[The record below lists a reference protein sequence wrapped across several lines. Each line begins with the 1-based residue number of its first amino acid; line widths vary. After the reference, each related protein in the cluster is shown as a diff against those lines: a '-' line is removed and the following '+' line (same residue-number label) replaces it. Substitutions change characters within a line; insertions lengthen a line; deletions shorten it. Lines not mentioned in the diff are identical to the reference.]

1 MSLRQKVLTN
11 EEDCLYDANFS
22 KIRFLHA
29 LEFGIRNGNV
39 RNDLYPLLK
48 NPTITDEELLE
59 CVTFGVSNESEWAE
73 KFSNKKKSD
82 TSVFFIDKQQE
93 KDNFSIY
100 KLRSS
105 NWTIVSNFK
114 PFVLRWKYCKKAKY
128 RPTETHIYALFV
140 QADLKLRWIIPHPG
154 SLFSKINNRSQHI
167 LWIR

>member
-11 EEDCLYDANFS
+11 EEDCLYDANFL
-22 KIRFLHA
+22 KIQFLHA
-29 LEFGIRNGNV
+29 LETGIRNGNV

-82 TSVFFIDKQQE
+82 TSVFFIDEQQE
-93 KDNFSIY
+93 KDNLSIY

-114 PFVLRWKYCKKAKY
+114 PFVLR
-128 RPTETHIYALFV
+128 
-140 QADLKLRWIIPHPG
+140 
-154 SLFSKINNRSQHI
+154 
-167 LWIR
+167 